1 MAGID
6 EVPANEGA
14 KATAVSSLEWK
25 RCWERDVEWIS
36 ALMHAADAA
45 DICDYWKADSQH
57 GKKGKLQD
65 KLRKEMGQFRPD
77 SGTAVLPE
85 GRVLV
90 KRVEQIVRAWS
101 AVGVKE
107 YALALSLLH

>member
-6 EVPANEGA
+6 EVPATEGA
-14 KATAVSSLEWK
+14 KATAISSLEWK
-25 RCWERDVEWIS
+25 RRWERDVEWIS
-36 ALMHAADAA
+36 ADAA
-45 DICDYWKADSQH
+45 DICDYWKADNQH

-65 KLRKEMGQFRPD
+65 KLGKEMGQFRPD

-101 AVGVKE
+101 CGRYRAR
-107 YALALSLLH
+107 AMMTQL